1 MDVEKE
7 ERGMGLGLQAW
18 GLMNGEEVGTD
29 EVEWLSMRGVLGA
42 SVGYSSRRAESHD
55 LRTEYEEQ
63 FLQ

>member
-1 MDVEKE
+1 
-7 ERGMGLGLQAW
+7 
-18 GLMNGEEVGTD
+18 MNGEEVGTD